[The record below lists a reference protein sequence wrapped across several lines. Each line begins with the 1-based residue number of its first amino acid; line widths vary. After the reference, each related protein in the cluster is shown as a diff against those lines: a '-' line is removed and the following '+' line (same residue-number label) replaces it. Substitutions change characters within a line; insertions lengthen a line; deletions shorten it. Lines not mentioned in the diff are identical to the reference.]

1 MITILAEK
9 PSVAQEIAV
18 HLNITQRKNG
28 YWQGN
33 GYAVTWAL
41 GHLVGLAMPETYG
54 FKGFQRE
61 HLPILPEHFQL
72 IPRQKK
78 ATKGYKDDERAVQQL
93 AIIEDL
99 FNQSE
104 KIIVAT
110 DAGREGELI
119 FRYIYHYL
127 GCQKPFERLW
137 ISSLTE
143 KAIAQGFENLQQG
156 SEFDNLY
163 QSAKARSQADWLIG
177 INATQALSVQAN
189 NGVYSLGRVQTPT
202 LAMICK
208 RFLANKNFQSKA
220 YWKIQLQH
228 TVNGISF
235 TTISEK
241 SYTEK
246 STVQSAISVIE
257 LTEKAKITKV
267 TQQQKR
273 EQPPLLYDL
282 TGLQKEANT
291 KLNLSAE
298 KTLQIAQSLYEKKLI
313 TYPRTGS
320 QYISEDMWQEIPKLI
335 EVLERN
341 ESLKEYAKD
350 LRLKKLQKRII
361 NDAKVTDHH
370 ALLITENK
378 PENINNEEKAI
389 YQLIASRLLESV
401 SEPCLK
407 EITKIESYVSD
418 QLFTTSGT
426 IIIIKGWR
434 DIRGNFEQKDTQ
446 ELPEVSEGDF
456 LKIKKATI
464 LEKQTQPKPLLTE
477 ASLLSAMER
486 AGKEIE
492 NEEERLAIKE
502 IGIGTPATRAGII
515 ETLFQRNYIQ
525 RQKKSLVPTEK
536 GLQVYHIIKD
546 KRIADVAMT
555 GMWEKALAE
564 IEQGEMNAQTF
575 QNGIKIYAEQIT
587 NELLQTEIQSIEPKT
602 PLCPKCKQHHLKVY
616 DKVVKCPN
624 EQCEWLLFRTICGK
638 KMTIPAIISLIEKKK
653 TPLLK
658 GLKSKANKTFDA
670 YLILNEDMTTSFEF
684 PKNKRKRR

>member
-18 HLNITQRKNG
+18 HLHITQRKNG

-41 GHLVGLAMPETYG
+41 GHLVGLAMPEAYG
-54 FKGFQRE
+54 YKGFQRE
-61 HLPILPEHFQL
+61 HLPMLPDNFKL
-72 IPRQKK
+72 VPRQKK

-119 FRYIYHYL
+119 FRYIYNYL
-127 GCQKPFERLW
+127 NCKVPFDRLW

-143 KAIAQGFENLQQG
+143 MAIAQGFENLKKG

-163 QSAKARSQADWLIG
+163 QSAKARSEADWYIG
-177 INATQALSVQAN
+177 INATQALSAQAN

-202 LAMICK
+202 LAMVCK
-208 RFLANKNFQSKA
+208 RFLEHKNFKSVPF
-220 YWKIQLQH
+220 WKIELEH
-228 TVNGISF
+228 KFDGVSF
-235 TTISEK
+235 KTISNENYSDK
-241 SYTEK
+241 T
-246 STVQSAISVIE
+246 TAQSAIDVVQTSNSARV
-257 LTEKAKITKV
+257 TKV
-267 TQQQKR
+267 ETNQKR

-298 KTLQIAQSLYEKKLI
+298 KTLQVAQSLYEKKLI

-320 QYISEDMWQEIPKLI
+320 CYISEDMWAEIPKLI
-335 EVLERN
+335 QVLEEN
-341 ESLKEYAKD
+341 EQLREYAKE
-350 LRLKKLQKRII
+350 LRVQKLQKRII

-370 ALLITENK
+370 ALLITENT
-378 PENINNEEKAI
+378 PENINSEEQAI

-401 SEPCLK
+401 SEPCIK
-407 EITKIESYVSD
+407 ETTKIECMVAD
-418 QLFTTSGT
+418 QIFSTTDT
-426 IIIIKGWR
+426 MIVVEGWR
-434 DIRGNFEQKDTQ
+434 NIRGNFEDKDNQ
-446 ELPEVSEGDF
+446 ELPEIKENDV
-456 LKIKKATI
+456 LKIQKTNL
-464 LEKQTQPKPLLTE
+464 LERQTKPQPLLTE

-486 AGKEIE
+486 AGKEVE
-492 NEEERLAIKE
+492 NELERLAMKE
-502 IGIGTPATRAGII
+502 VGIGTPATRSGII
-515 ETLFQRNYIQ
+515 ETLFSRNYIE

-536 GLQVYHIIKD
+536 GLLVYDIVKD
-546 KRIADVAMT
+546 KRIADVSMT

-587 NELLQTEIQSIEPKT
+587 NELLQTEIKNLSETAI
-602 PLCPKCKQHHLKVY
+602 CPKCKKEHLRIY
-616 DKVVKCPN
+616 DKVVKCPS
-624 EQCEWLLFRTICGK
+624 EDCQWLLFRTICDK
-638 KMTIPAIISLIEKKK
+638 KLSLSAVNALLEKGK

-658 GLKSKANKTFDA
+658 GLKGKNKKPFDA
-670 YLILNEDMTTSFEF
+670 YLVLNKDGTTTFDF
-684 PKNKRKRR
+684 PKNRGKRK